1 MAVLPAAV
9 RRLLFS
15 QPQEFP
21 VFHLLLRVLFGVVTG
36 TGLYLGLFHQLPL
49 PFKWQVAVGGIF
61 VGLCVLA
68 TSSSTCRCAVLLM
81 FPSMLGSR
89 GRAYL
94 MVLTLSV
101 LCTGPVANIQ
111 ANVEAAVLSL
121 GCNLDQQVQ
130 HSSYPFVRHTT
141 IKPVVEITQALVDN
155 EAEFQSEALN
165 ISKNFQNIRHEVV
178 LQYGYE
184 RFTPKEPTAA
194 NSTQEQF
201 RIKTMMQCDT
211 LVTEGVDRCADWFNM
226 KWEECTKTIPVPV
239 INHILFF
246 TSNVGLQGRCGLL
259 PLRRSEK
266 KKIIDLQSLKI
277 HTAELHQVTSGV
289 LQVLSISL
297 LSVSLLVVDCAL
309 FNVLD
314 IISRHSLTHFNL
326 SSHHQVNINV
336 GGDSMMARLLRK
348 TVSAFNSSSSITI
361 NTDNL
366 ECVSPP
372 SSLSAGVYVK
382 CVCCVLMAVLFSC
395 LQVYT
400 NRLRR
405 VIAAFYFPEREKKRI
420 VFLYN
425 LMMQSRKPCTDR
437 ERVISRGRRIRTVFQ
452 QLSRWWHH
460 LSGHQKQEVELEETW
475 YDPG

>member
-121 GCNLDQQVQ
+121 GCNLDQQ
-130 HSSYPFVRHTT
+130 
-141 IKPVVEITQALVDN
+141 DN

-239 INHILFF
+239 INHIL
-246 TSNVGLQGRCGLL
+246 C
-259 PLRRSEK
+259 
-266 KKIIDLQSLKI
+266 
-277 HTAELHQVTSGV
+277 
-289 LQVLSISL
+289 
-297 LSVSLLVVDCAL
+297 
-309 FNVLD
+309 
-314 IISRHSLTHFNL
+314 
-326 SSHHQVNINV
+326 
-336 GGDSMMARLLRK
+336 
-348 TVSAFNSSSSITI
+348 
-361 NTDNL
+361 
-366 ECVSPP
+366 
-372 SSLSAGVYVK
+372 
-382 CVCCVLMAVLFSC
+382 
-395 LQVYT
+395 
-400 NRLRR
+400 
-405 VIAAFYFPEREKKRI
+405 
-420 VFLYN
+420 
-425 LMMQSRKPCTDR
+425 
-437 ERVISRGRRIRTVFQ
+437 
-452 QLSRWWHH
+452 
-460 LSGHQKQEVELEETW
+460 
-475 YDPG
+475 